1 MKNFWLISL
10 LFLHC
15 PAANAVEQHDHAA
28 LKTAVSSFVQQQTA
42 ALPGKVAYHIDEI
55 DSRLALRP
63 CNKVEVFLPSG
74 SQLIGRV
81 SIGVRC
87 LDANGWSIFIPVQ
100 IKISRDLLI
109 STRPLTL
116 GQIIH
121 EEDISR
127 QTTEMTQNSGIT
139 DAKQVIGKVLRYS
152 IAAGYILRVDM
163 LRAPYSVKQGQV
175 VQLSVQG
182 SGFSMSSS
190 GVALSNASEGE
201 SVQIR
206 TSTGRVVSGIAIE
219 EGVVKINP

>member
-1 MKNFWLISL
+1 MKKFWLISL
-10 LFLHC
+10 LFLHGF
-15 PAANAVEQHDHAA
+15 AANAADQHDHTA

-42 ALPGKVAYHIDEI
+42 ALPGKVTFHIDEI
-55 DSRLALRP
+55 DTRLRLQP

-81 SIGVRC
+81 SVGVRC
-87 LDANGWSIFIPVQ
+87 TEANSWSIFIPVQ

-109 STRPLTL
+109 SSRPLTL

-121 EEDISR
+121 AEDISR
-127 QTTEMTQNSGIT
+127 QTTELTQNSGIT
-139 DAKQVIGKVLRYS
+139 DSTQAIGKVLRYS
-152 IAAGYILRVDM
+152 IAAGYILREDM

-182 SGFSMSSS
+182 HGFTMSSS
-190 GVALSNASEGE
+190 GVALANASEGE
-201 SVQIR
+201 TVQIR
-206 TSTGRVVSGIAIE
+206 TITGRVVSGIAIE